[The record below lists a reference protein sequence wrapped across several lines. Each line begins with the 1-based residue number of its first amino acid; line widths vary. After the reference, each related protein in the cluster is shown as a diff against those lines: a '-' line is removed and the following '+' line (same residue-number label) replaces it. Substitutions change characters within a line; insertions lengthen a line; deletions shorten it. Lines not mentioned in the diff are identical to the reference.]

1 MENTPLENK
10 SPDQSENVI
19 TLNDLVMCRNI
30 IYIASKRGAFSAE
43 EFTDIGGVYNKLDTF
58 LKKHVKTTDGKSST
72 ESSEKTT
79 DENNIE
85 I

>member
-1 MENTPLENK
+1 MVKQSLENNEE
-10 SPDQSENVI
+10 ENDI
-19 TLNDLVMCRNI
+19 ISLNDLVMCRNI
-30 IYIASKRGAFSAE
+30 IHVASKRGAFSAE
-43 EFTDIGGVYNKLDTF
+43 EFSDIGGVYNKLDSF
-58 LKKHVKTTDGKSST
+58 LKKHIKTTDEKLNK